1 MEIKTICRDCVFAE
15 CKNVDNLYIQ
25 TGCKLK
31 RLEKFIEQGKANL
44 IKNETEF
51 NTDLKQYYEI
61 SRYCNTCRNSLWEQ
75 NVLSK
80 LKNIDDVLLEEI
92 YPTLTVVFLLNNSSE
107 ILHLHATCKKIT
119 LLQPDEFIV
128 VNNSNCDRNT
138 VSNII
143 DSYLKNNTIL
153 WKNIK
158 PVREYEDALFV
169 LLDNLDKVDSK
180 FILFV
185 KNQDIHKIDDSITFK
200 IHNSIN
206 NKLDKWVLIKDEN
219 DFPFI
224 TTKNMLK
231 NLIFT
236 ELKPEDNSTEE
247 EIKQIN
253 KINEELDIIK
263 KIGLIS
269 DLNNES
275 NYIKNF
281 SYINSL

>member
-1 MEIKTICRDCVFAE
+1 MEIKTICRDCIFAE
-15 CKNVDNLYIQ
+15 CKNVDGLYIQ

-61 SRYCNTCRNSLWEQ
+61 SRYCNTCRNPLWEERILA
-75 NVLSK
+75 N
-80 LKNIDDVLLEEI
+80 LKNVEDVLLEEI
-92 YPTLTVVFLLNNSSE
+92 YPTLTVVFLLNDSSE

-153 WKNIK
+153 WKHIK
-158 PVREYEDALFV
+158 PIREYEDSLFV

-185 KNQDIHKIDDSITFK
+185 KNQDIHKIEDSIAFK

-219 DFPFI
+219 DFPFL

-236 ELKPEDNSTEE
+236 ELKPEENSTEE
-247 EIKQIN
+247 QIQQIN
-253 KINEELDIIK
+253 KINEELDILK
-263 KIGLIS
+263 KIKLIS